1 MVIVTMVLHMVI
13 SILDQI
19 LFTAAGRGITQG
31 IIEMIVT
38 TVIDHTA
45 TDHIGTDQTAKEPA
59 HDRSSALIIPDLP
72 IAPINGL
79 SLCRGTT
86 SQTTLQSTQV
96 QFVS

>member
-1 MVIVTMVLHMVI
+1 MVIAIMVLHMVI
-13 SILDQI
+13 SILDQT
-19 LFTAAGRGITQG
+19 LFTAADRGITQG

-38 TVIDHTA
+38 TVIDHIATDSTA
-45 TDHIGTDQTAKEPA
+45 TGRTAREPA
-59 HDRSSALIIPDLP
+59 QDRSSALIIPDLP